1 MAILGLAAVLFTA
14 FNFSNTTSSYNF
26 SSVDATAATTLSNLP
41 VTIPNIKWGFAV
53 DTLEVEGKTIK
64 NNQFFGEVLQENK
77 VPYPTIENILAN
89 TSEFFNVNNWRVGK
103 DYFLLKKEGD
113 TTATHLVYEPNV
125 YEYYLF
131 DLKNGTGK
139 KVEHPIKTEQKTAT
153 GVITSSLWKTM
164 TDAGLSFEL
173 AGKMEN
179 ALQWSVDFHHAQ
191 KGDQFKVFYEEQS
204 IDDKPVGVGNL
215 YAATYK
221 TGGTEFQAVYFDSPS
236 QPGFYDIEGRPMNK
250 GFLKSPVK
258 YSRISSSFNRNRF
271 HPVLK
276 RRRPHLGTDYA
287 APYGTPI
294 LSVGDG
300 VVVEAT
306 RRGGNGNFVKVR
318 HDKTYQTQYLHMQK
332 FAKGISPGV
341 HVKQGQTIGYVG
353 STGLATGP
361 HVCFRFWKNG
371 KQVNHRKLE
380 FPPPKP
386 LPEIEMPA
394 FLKVREAF
402 VAKLAAME
410 YPELKEEV
418 EEIETIGE
426 AVEES
431 EMSNP

>member
-1 MAILGLAAVLFTA
+1 
-14 FNFSNTTSSYNF
+14 
-26 SSVDATAATTLSNLP
+26 
-41 VTIPNIKWGFAV
+41 
-53 DTLEVEGKTIK
+53 
-64 NNQFFGEVLQENK
+64 
-77 VPYPTIENILAN
+77 
-89 TSEFFNVNNWRVGK
+89 
-103 DYFLLKKEGD
+103 
-113 TTATHLVYEPNV
+113 
-125 YEYYLF
+125 
-131 DLKNGTGK
+131 
-139 KVEHPIKTEQKTAT
+139 
-153 GVITSSLWKTM
+153 
-164 TDAGLSFEL
+164 
-173 AGKMEN
+173 
-179 ALQWSVDFHHAQ
+179 
-191 KGDQFKVFYEEQS
+191 
-204 IDDKPVGVGNL
+204 
-215 YAATYK
+215 
-221 TGGTEFQAVYFDSPS
+221 
-236 QPGFYDIEGRPMNK
+236 MNK

-386 LPEIEMPA
+386 LPEVEMPD

-418 EEIETIGE
+418 EEIETIDE